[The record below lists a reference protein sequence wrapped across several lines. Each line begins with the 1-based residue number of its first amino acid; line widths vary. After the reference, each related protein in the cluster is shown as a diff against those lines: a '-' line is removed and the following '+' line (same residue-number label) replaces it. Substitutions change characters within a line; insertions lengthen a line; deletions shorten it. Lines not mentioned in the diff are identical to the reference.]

1 MIIIHFTGEQLSLDF
16 YKLGVYPREIKG
28 LLGIITH
35 PLIHSS
41 WGHLLANSSSLF
53 FLLATLIYFYKDWS
67 YLIFFL
73 IWITEGTLLFIIG
86 RENWHIGA
94 SGIIYGLAFFL
105 FFSGVF
111 SLSDSIRHAAF
122 QVVSYITTTGFTST
136 NYSTWPL
143 FSQTVLY
150 VLCFVGGCAGSTGG
164 GIKVVRIGAM
174 MKLFKNS
181 IVKRLH
187 PNATTVVRLGDD
199 TISSSTMQAI
209 AGFVGF
215 YITNV
220 IIGTLVLSLT
230 GIDFLAIHT
239 SVLLTLGNIGVG
251 LGGIGTDFTFAVYPQ
266 WALWCFSW
274 LMLVGRLE
282 LFTVYAIFTRE
293 FWKR

>member
-1 MIIIHFTGEQLSLDF
+1 MENSKKRFSLALFTSAIFIVILVLIHFAGEQLSLDF

-111 SLSDSIRHAAF
+111 SKTKSMMAVSLLMVFLYGSMIWSMTPHFVKADVSWEGHLS
-122 QVVSYITTTGFTST
+122 G
-136 NYSTWPL
+136 
-143 FSQTVLY
+143 
-150 VLCFVGGCAGSTGG
+150 
-164 GIKVVRIGAM
+164 
-174 MKLFKNS
+174 
-181 IVKRLH
+181 
-187 PNATTVVRLGDD
+187 
-199 TISSSTMQAI
+199 AI
-209 AGFVGF
+209 AGFIMSIFF
-215 YITNV
+215 YSKAELSKKEAV
-220 IIGTLVLSLT
+220 IYNDEEDEELYNKWMESLKPESENNKDKDAQT
-230 GIDFLAIHT
+230 
-239 SVLLTLGNIGVG
+239 
-251 LGGIGTDFTFAVYPQ
+251 
-266 WALWCFSW
+266 
-274 LMLVGRLE
+274 E
-282 LFTVYAIFTRE
+282 
-293 FWKR
+293 

>member
-1 MIIIHFTGEQLSLDF
+1 MENSKKRFSLALFTSSIFIIILIIIHFTGEQLSLDF

-111 SLSDSIRHAAF
+111 SKTKSMMAVSLLMVFLYGSMIWSMTPHFVKADVSWEGHLS
-122 QVVSYITTTGFTST
+122 G
-136 NYSTWPL
+136 
-143 FSQTVLY
+143 
-150 VLCFVGGCAGSTGG
+150 
-164 GIKVVRIGAM
+164 
-174 MKLFKNS
+174 
-181 IVKRLH
+181 
-187 PNATTVVRLGDD
+187 
-199 TISSSTMQAI
+199 AI
-209 AGFVGF
+209 AGFIMSIFLYSKAELSKKEPVT
-215 YITNV
+215 YNDEEDEELYNKWMESLKPENESNKNTN
-220 IIGTLVLSLT
+220 
-230 GIDFLAIHT
+230 AQ
-239 SVLLTLGNIGVG
+239 
-251 LGGIGTDFTFAVYPQ
+251 P
-266 WALWCFSW
+266 
-274 LMLVGRLE
+274 E
-282 LFTVYAIFTRE
+282 
-293 FWKR
+293 

>member
-1 MIIIHFTGEQLSLDF
+1 MENSKKRFSLALFTSAIFIVILVLIHFAGEQLSLDF

-111 SLSDSIRHAAF
+111 SKTKSMMAVSLLMVFLYGSMIWSMTPHFVKADVSWEGHLS
-122 QVVSYITTTGFTST
+122 G
-136 NYSTWPL
+136 
-143 FSQTVLY
+143 
-150 VLCFVGGCAGSTGG
+150 
-164 GIKVVRIGAM
+164 
-174 MKLFKNS
+174 
-181 IVKRLH
+181 
-187 PNATTVVRLGDD
+187 
-199 TISSSTMQAI
+199 AI
-209 AGFVGF
+209 AGFIMSIFF
-215 YITNV
+215 YSKAELSKKEP
-220 IIGTLVLSLT
+220 IIYNDEEDEELYNKWMESLKPESESNKDKDAQT
-230 GIDFLAIHT
+230 
-239 SVLLTLGNIGVG
+239 
-251 LGGIGTDFTFAVYPQ
+251 
-266 WALWCFSW
+266 
-274 LMLVGRLE
+274 
-282 LFTVYAIFTRE
+282 
-293 FWKR
+293 K

>member
-1 MIIIHFTGEQLSLDF
+1 MENSKKRFSLALFTSAIFIVILVLIHFAGEQLSLDF

-111 SLSDSIRHAAF
+111 SKTKSMMAVSLLMVFLYGSMIWSMTPHFVKADVSWEGHLS
-122 QVVSYITTTGFTST
+122 G
-136 NYSTWPL
+136 
-143 FSQTVLY
+143 
-150 VLCFVGGCAGSTGG
+150 
-164 GIKVVRIGAM
+164 
-174 MKLFKNS
+174 
-181 IVKRLH
+181 
-187 PNATTVVRLGDD
+187 
-199 TISSSTMQAI
+199 AI
-209 AGFVGF
+209 AGFIMSIFF
-215 YITNV
+215 YSKAELSKKEP
-220 IIGTLVLSLT
+220 IIYNDEEDEELYNKWMESLKPESESNKDKDAQT
-230 GIDFLAIHT
+230 
-239 SVLLTLGNIGVG
+239 
-251 LGGIGTDFTFAVYPQ
+251 
-266 WALWCFSW
+266 
-274 LMLVGRLE
+274 E
-282 LFTVYAIFTRE
+282 
-293 FWKR
+293 

>member
-1 MIIIHFTGEQLSLDF
+1 MSLDF

-111 SLSDSIRHAAF
+111 SKTKSMMAVSLLMVFLYGSMIWSMTPHFVKADVSWEGHLS
-122 QVVSYITTTGFTST
+122 G
-136 NYSTWPL
+136 
-143 FSQTVLY
+143 
-150 VLCFVGGCAGSTGG
+150 
-164 GIKVVRIGAM
+164 
-174 MKLFKNS
+174 
-181 IVKRLH
+181 
-187 PNATTVVRLGDD
+187 
-199 TISSSTMQAI
+199 AI
-209 AGFVGF
+209 AGFIMSIFLYSKAELSKKEPVT
-215 YITNV
+215 YNDEEDEELYNKWMESLKLENESNKNTN
-220 IIGTLVLSLT
+220 
-230 GIDFLAIHT
+230 AQ
-239 SVLLTLGNIGVG
+239 
-251 LGGIGTDFTFAVYPQ
+251 P
-266 WALWCFSW
+266 
-274 LMLVGRLE
+274 E
-282 LFTVYAIFTRE
+282 
-293 FWKR
+293 